1 MEACYING
9 LGCVSAQHTIDKN
22 QFLDDIISYHE
33 TILSSINPNYKEYI
47 PPAAAR
53 RMAKGI
59 KMGVVASSLALQ
71 EAEIT
76 IPDAIISGTGFGC
89 LKDSEKFL
97 STIVDNDEEYL
108 TPTAFIQSTHNTV
121 GAQIALGLQC
131 KAYNFTYVHA
141 AVSFESCLIDA
152 QLKFYEKEATNILV
166 GGVDEVGEHTYKL
179 HALINHIKKD
189 KVNTFDLKNSNSVG
203 TIFGEG
209 ASFFS
214 LSNVKQKSTYAQLTD
229 VEIISQLT
237 LEKLNERIEAFLK
250 KNQFSYKDI
259 DAVVLGVNG
268 DVDYDHFYE
277 HLQTGVFKQTQQ
289 LYYKHLCGEYNTAS
303 SFGFWLAAKLIKHQQ
318 VPEAIKLNNI
328 SAKSF
333 KNVLLYNQYRG
344 GNHSFILLQSC

>member
-1 MEACYING
+1 MAACYING
-9 LGCVSAQHTIDKN
+9 LGCVSAQHTIDKT
-22 QFLDDIISYHE
+22 QFLDEVISYHE
-33 TILSSINPNYKEYI
+33 NILSTINPNYKEYI

-59 KMGVVASSLALQ
+59 KMGVVASSLALKD
-71 EAEIT
+71 AEIT
-76 IPDAIISGTGFGC
+76 MPDVIITGTGLGC

-97 STIVDNDEEYL
+97 SAIIDNNEEYL

-152 QLKFYEKEATNILV
+152 QLKFMEKEASTILV
-166 GGVDEVGEHTYKL
+166 GGVDEIGEHTYKL
-179 HALINHIKKD
+179 HELVNHIKKD

-214 LSNVKQKSTYAQLTD
+214 LSDAKQESTYAQLTD

-237 LEKLNERIEAFLK
+237 LEQLNDRLKAFLQT
-250 KNQFSYKDI
+250 NQLSSDDI
-259 DAVVLGVNG
+259 DAIILGVNG
-268 DVDYDHFYE
+268 DVDYDHFYT
-277 HLQTGVFKQTQQ
+277 HLQEGVFKETQQ

-303 SFGFWLAAKLIKHQQ
+303 SFGFWLGAKLTKHQQ
-318 VPEAIKLNNI
+318 VPEATKLNNI

-344 GNHSFILLQSC
+344 ENHSFTLLQLC

>member
-9 LGCVSAQHTIDKN
+9 LGCVSAQHTIDEN
-22 QFLDDIISYHE
+22 QFLEQVVSYHE
-33 TILSSINPNYKEYI
+33 TILPTINPNYKEYI

-59 KMGVVASSLALQ
+59 KMGVVASSLALK

-76 IPDAIISGTGFGC
+76 MPDAIITGTGLGC

-97 STIVDNDEEYL
+97 SAIIDNDEEYL

-121 GAQIALGLQC
+121 GAQIALGLKC

-152 QLKFYEKEATNILV
+152 QLKFNEKEASNILV
-166 GGVDEVGEHTYKL
+166 GGVDENGEHTYKL

-189 KVNTFDLKNSNSVG
+189 KINTFDLKNSNSVG
-203 TIFGEG
+203 TVFGEG
-209 ASFFS
+209 ASFFT
-214 LSNVKQKSTYAQLTD
+214 LSDTKQESTYAQLTD

-237 LEKLNERIEAFLK
+237 LEQLNDRIETFLK
-250 KNQFSYKDI
+250 INQLSSDDI
-259 DAVVLGVNG
+259 DAIILGVNG
-268 DVDYDHFYE
+268 DVDYDHFYA
-277 HLQTGVFKQTQQ
+277 HLQEGVFKETQQ

-303 SFGFWLAAKLIKHQQ
+303 SFGLWIGAKLMKSQQ
-318 VPEAIKLNNI
+318 APEAIKLNTTEVTSYKNI
-328 SAKSF
+328 
-333 KNVLLYNQYRG
+333 LLYNHYRG
-344 GNHSFILLQSC
+344 ENHSFTLLQSC